1 MCVGVCA
8 CVCMQECVHVCMQ
21 ECVHAGVCAGVCVY
35 TPASVLVFI
44 YLSVSFSGLV

>member
-1 MCVGVCA
+1 MCMHAGVCA
-8 CVCMQECVHVCMQ
+8 CVCMQECVH
-21 ECVHAGVCAGVCVY
+21 AGVCVY